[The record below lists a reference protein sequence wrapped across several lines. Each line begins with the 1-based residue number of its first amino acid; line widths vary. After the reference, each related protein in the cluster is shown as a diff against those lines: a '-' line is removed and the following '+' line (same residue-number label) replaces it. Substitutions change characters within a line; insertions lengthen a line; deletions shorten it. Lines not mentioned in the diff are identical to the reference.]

1 MSPFAALSAGVPPVD
16 TTVAVPPVR
25 VRINRFDTASVE
37 LPSVLFTVEVLVY
50 VIELAALVENRYT
63 SAPDAPRAPSSA
75 FPFTVVLFLI
85 P

>member
-1 MSPFAALSAGVPPVD
+1 
-16 TTVAVPPVR
+16 VR
-25 VRINRFDTASVE
+25 VRISRFDTASVA
-37 LPSVLFTVEVLVY
+37 LPSVLFTVELLVY

-63 SAPDAPRAPSSA
+63 SPEAPFSVPSKA